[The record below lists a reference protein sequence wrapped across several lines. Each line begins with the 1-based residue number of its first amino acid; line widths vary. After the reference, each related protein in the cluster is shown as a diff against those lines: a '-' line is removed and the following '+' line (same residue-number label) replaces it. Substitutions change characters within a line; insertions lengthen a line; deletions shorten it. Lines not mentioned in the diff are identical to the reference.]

1 MKRVIA
7 KNAPDA
13 IGPYN
18 HATVFNDIVFTSGQ
32 IGLDPATGKLVDG
45 IENQTKQTLNNIR
58 NILEASGSDFDH
70 ILKATI
76 YVDDLSNFSVVNSI
90 YEDYFAVDFPAR
102 TAMEVSKLPMDA
114 KVEIEAVAEKK
125 N

>member
-32 IGLDPATGKLVDG
+32 IGLDPATGKLVEG
-45 IENQTKQTLNNIR
+45 IENQTKQTLNNIK

-70 ILKATI
+70 MLKATI
-76 YVDDLSNFSVVNSI
+76 YVDDLSNFSAVNSI
-90 YEDYFAVDFPAR
+90 YKDYFTDGFPAR
-102 TAMEVSKLPMDA
+102 TAMEVSKLPMGAMLEIDA
-114 KVEIEAVAEKK
+114 IATLK
-125 N
+125 